1 VANVCSNDGFYP
13 RDAVLSRYM
22 LWPFC
27 PSIVRYKSQFC
38 RNGRTDRTRFWHR
51 RFFSLIVHCVL
62 RNSGISTDRFNHEFK
77 SLIAG
82 LPVRNWNSN
91 TTDALTPVAWG
102 TCSLNSRRSVALG
115 SLNDMISFNWRSKVK
130 VKSNQS
136 NQSQISLPHGHE
148 SLKQWESDRSVPAL
162 IVLALA

>member
-1 VANVCSNDGFYP
+1 MQQRRVLPARRCAISVYAT
-13 RDAVLSRYM
+13 AVLSVHRP
-22 LWPFC
+22 LQVAVL
-27 PSIVRYKSQFC
+27 SKRQ
-38 RNGRTDRTRFWHR
+38 NGSNSFWHR

-130 VKSNQS
+130 VKLNQS

-148 SLKQWESDRSVPAL
+148 SLKQSESDRSVPAL
-162 IVLALA
+162 IVLAFA